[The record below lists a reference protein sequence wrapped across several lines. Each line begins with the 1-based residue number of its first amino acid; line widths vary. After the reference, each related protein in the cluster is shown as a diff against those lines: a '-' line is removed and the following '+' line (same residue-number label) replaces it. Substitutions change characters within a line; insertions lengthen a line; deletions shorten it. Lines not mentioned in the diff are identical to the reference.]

1 MSLAALFR
9 KIESI
14 WEKIFLCSCRKPWH
28 RVSQFDPD
36 IGINSNGEGELT
48 IASPQDNSS
57 GQEMATIGVAILE
70 AGKQAMAET

>member
-1 MSLAALFR
+1 MFLAALSR

-14 WEKIFLCSCRKPWH
+14 LGKDIPVYLPKTMCCL
-28 RVSQFDPD
+28 SQFDPD
-36 IGINSNGEGELT
+36 IGINGNGEGELT

-57 GQEMATIGVAILE
+57 GQEIATIGVAILK